1 MKFMLDAGHG
11 YNTPGKRSPDGF
23 KEYEF
28 NRAVASYA
36 KESLLTYQN
45 VTVYFAHSDK
55 NDVPLK
61 QRTDFAN
68 SLGVDVYVS
77 IHANAAGNGTAWV
90 DAEGIET
97 YIHTSKPK
105 ESLALAKKVQAS
117 LINKTGVK
125 DRGVKTADFH
135 VLRESSMTAIL
146 IECGFM
152 TSRRDIKL
160 LRSDYYRK
168 ACAEAIVKALAQQ
181 YGLKAKPKPAP
192 AKPPAAKPAPAMPA
206 PAEPATPPSKP
217 SEDLHK
223 VQVGAFSDRKNAEEL
238 VKQLK
243 KAGFDASIL

>member
-1 MKFMLDAGHG
+1 MKIMLDAGHG
-11 YNTPGKRSPDGF
+11 YNTPGKRSPDGL

-36 KESLLTYQN
+36 KASLLTYQN

-68 SLGVDVYVS
+68 SLEVDVYVS
-77 IHANAAGNGTAWV
+77 IHANATGNGVDWV
-90 DAEGIET
+90 DAAEGIET
-97 YIHTSKPK
+97 YVYTSKPK
-105 ESLALAKKVQAS
+105 EAFELAKKVQAS
-117 LINKTGVK
+117 LISKTGMK

-135 VLRESSMTAIL
+135 VLRESHMTAIL

-152 TSRRDIKL
+152 TSRKDIKL
-160 LRSDYYRK
+160 LRSDFYRK

-192 AKPPAAKPAPAMPA
+192 AKPPAAKPTPA
-206 PAEPATPPSKP
+206 PLPSKP
-217 SEDLHK
+217 SEPASELHK
-223 VQVGAFSDRKNAEEL
+223 VQVGAFKERKNAEEL
-238 VKQLK
+238 VEQLK